1 MGRKSKLTPEQW
13 AEVDRRL
20 LEGDAIRRVAAD
32 YPITEASIRARLAK
46 IGKREDVQQV
56 AAKIVDA
63 QRSLEAL
70 PISAR
75 VIAQNLADKL
85 RSISDSLASAAELG
99 AKTAHRL
106 QHLANSE
113 VGKVDDAD
121 PLQSMEALKGVSALT
136 RLANDSSHIALN
148 LLAANK
154 EKAQSFAAEGD
165 GPSAAP
171 ELAITVTR
179 RAARA

>member
-20 LEGDAIRRVAAD
+20 LEGQAIRRVAED

-46 IGKREDVQQV
+46 LGRREDVQQV
-56 AAKIVDA
+56 AAKLVDA

-75 VIAQNLADKL
+75 ITAQNLAEKL
-85 RSISDSLASAAELG
+85 RSISDSLACAAELG

-106 QHLANSE
+106 HSIANTQAAM
-113 VGKVDDAD
+113 VDDAE
-121 PLQSMEALKGVSALT
+121 PSKSLENLKMVGALSK
-136 RLANDSSHIALN
+136 LANDSSHISLN
-148 LLAANK
+148 LLAANR
-154 EKAQSFAAEGD
+154 ERVQRLADEGAGSSD
-165 GPSAAP
+165 AP
-171 ELAITVTR
+171 ELAITVAR
-179 RAARA
+179 RA